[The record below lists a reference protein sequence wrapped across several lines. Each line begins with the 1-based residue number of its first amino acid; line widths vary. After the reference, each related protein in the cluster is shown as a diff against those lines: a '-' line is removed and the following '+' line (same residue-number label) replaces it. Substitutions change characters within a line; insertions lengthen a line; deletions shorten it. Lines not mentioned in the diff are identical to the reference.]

1 MPLVGGG
8 LPWGNNMTSA
18 HNNGRSA
25 LFGADQPMQR
35 RTLLKGAAALGV
47 TAATSSAL
55 QLLPVP
61 ARAAAVL
68 PGELPDVQFD
78 IGAFLPPP
86 VVVNEPGA
94 PTGTMFGFGPVYT
107 LFLTAKLRRTPTL
120 TDQRVLDHAL
130 GRIEATYPFR
140 PSGVF
145 THIAYGIPYFRRLPG
160 GLRGGLVAR
169 NMPRLLSDPHRYA
182 LEEAVPGPTDVHPTN
197 PAVVKKR
204 FNVRMRVES
213 NDVLLTLRSDN
224 VANLRDVALWLRGS
238 GRLKGRAVMSPAF
251 GRLFAWTS
259 HRLMFGGRGIPRRIA
274 DANALPYAGR
284 IHPDSPMWL
293 GFADQ
298 VADAFGPPDIV
309 CFQGNAK
316 AKLTDATPRD
326 YFANGSIQV
335 LNHNIL
341 DLTEWYLTN
350 DTETDPFNFDLA
362 YLERVQYMY
371 RSNNPPAFGYADQFT
386 DGGGPAF
393 LPNKFQGFHDALRG
407 AAMGS
412 LQPGPTV
419 DAPVRNPSHSIL
431 GHIQC
436 LHQASRTADGTP
448 LHIRVDGPGFSSMDV
463 PDGTSQPKL
472 QFSALVPTAQLFR
485 KMRVAQAAPRLVQRF
500 NVEPG
505 DQGLET
511 RISATRRQNFLMPP
525 RSHRV
530 FPLLELA

>member
-1 MPLVGGG
+1 M
-8 LPWGNNMTSA
+8 
-18 HNNGRSA
+18 R
-25 LFGADQPMQR
+25 R

-55 QLLPVP
+55 QMLPVP

-68 PGELPDVQFD
+68 PGALPDIQFD

-86 VVVNEPGA
+86 VVVAEPGA

-107 LFLTAKLRRTPTL
+107 LFLTAQLLRTPTL
-120 TDQRVLDHAL
+120 ADQRILDNAL

-160 GLRGGLVAR
+160 GLRGGLVAGH
-169 NMPRLLSDPHRYA
+169 MPTLLSHPHRYA

-204 FNVRMRVES
+204 FNVRVRVES
-213 NDVLLTLRSDN
+213 NDVLLTLRSD
-224 VANLRDVALWLRGS
+224 DVAILQDVAGWLRGS
-238 GRLKGRAVMSPAF
+238 GRLNGRKVTSPAF
-251 GRLFAWTS
+251 RRLFAWTS
-259 HRLMFGGRGIPRRIA
+259 QRLMFGGRGIPRRIA
-274 DANALPYAGR
+274 DAHAMPFAGR
-284 IHPDSPMWL
+284 VHPDSPMWM

-298 VADAFGPPDIV
+298 VADAFGPPPIV
-309 CFQGNAK
+309 CFQGNAE
-316 AKLTDATPRD
+316 ARFTNITRGD
-326 YFANGSIQV
+326 YFVNSSVQV

-350 DTETDPFNFDLA
+350 DTETDPFNFDLG

-371 RSNNPPAFGYADQFT
+371 RSNNPPSFGYTDQFT

-393 LPNKFQGFHDALRG
+393 LPNHFQGFHDALRG

-419 DAPVRNPSHSIL
+419 DAPVRNPNHAIL

-436 LHQASRTADGTP
+436 LHQASRTRGGTP
-448 LHIRVDGPGFSSMDV
+448 LHIRVDGPGFSTMDV
-463 PDGTSQPKL
+463 PDGTPQPKL
-472 QFSALVPTAQLFR
+472 QFSAFVPTADHFR
-485 KMRVAQAAPRLVQRF
+485 RMRVAQAAPRLVQRF
-500 NVEPG
+500 KVEPG
-505 DQGLET
+505 DQGLEI
-511 RISATRRQNFLMPP
+511 RISATRRQNFLIPN
-525 RSHRV
+525 RRHRA
-530 FPLLELA
+530 FPLVELA